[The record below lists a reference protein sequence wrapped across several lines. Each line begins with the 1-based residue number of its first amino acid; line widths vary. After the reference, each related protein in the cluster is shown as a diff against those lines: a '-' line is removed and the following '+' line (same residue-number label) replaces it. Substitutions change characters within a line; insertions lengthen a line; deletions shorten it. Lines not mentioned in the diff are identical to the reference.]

1 MAAHIRTDEVSEDLF
16 EDPPVTRRPRS
27 SIPNPTPVELR
38 SARVLSRALG
48 RQKTRRE
55 KKRIAH
61 LICLNLITMLRHKP
75 GD

>member
-1 MAAHIRTDEVSEDLF
+1 MAAHIHTDEVSEDLF
-16 EDPPVTRRPRS
+16 KDPPATRC
-27 SIPNPTPVELR
+27 PNPTSPKTTPAELR

-61 LICLNLITMLRHKP
+61 LICLNLITMLKHRP
-75 GD
+75 DN